1 MSYFD
6 RSLPVLINLHHF
18 SLCILTNVYDAKPGM
33 RLIII
38 CNSTWENKVFS
49 THVGNMGVEPK
60 DGIEAAIHA
69 WSQLQHTTVVDS
81 ASFFPHYLHH
91 AGGHVDAVRA
101 RRNREGT
108 HMADQFFHDV
118 RPDPPRHLGLPRTS
132 DLIHP
137 TFRMV
142 TTQSCRCTEGD
153 EFDEKVVLINIAFP
167 RISLQNSINE
177 YLDSAT
183 MPRCRHC
190 NQFRREVTRRRLIHA
205 TPVIAVAFQRVS
217 YETG

>member
-1 MSYFD
+1 
-6 RSLPVLINLHHF
+6 
-18 SLCILTNVYDAKPGM
+18 
-33 RLIII
+33 
-38 CNSTWENKVFS
+38 
-49 THVGNMGVEPK
+49 
-60 DGIEAAIHA
+60 
-69 WSQLQHTTVVDS
+69 
-81 ASFFPHYLHH
+81 
-91 AGGHVDAVRA
+91 
-101 RRNREGT
+101 
-108 HMADQFFHDV
+108 MADQFFHDV

-217 YETG
+217 YETGQRIPDLAAIDSFFLNFPTIQENVPARYELISAIQYTGGVHFVSLLRSRNGRFVRVSDNHPPTVAGCLDFRRTEIFLFRCLLYNIKLCNYQLTYEKI